1 MNKYLFLLASSLILY
16 SDNTLIKKIPF
27 AILHRCSNFNQ
38 ISVRIIEKEY
48 ERCKVLSEQ
57 LPEAEI
63 IHEGKDRH
71 GDDLM
76 YLQQGDE
83 FLRFGYQRIFPF
95 YGEWSAQHFTGKDG
109 VICLPDQETVGVI
122 LALGDLGDVRGAELE
137 LHASPD
143 RTQPRTLH
151 WTVEGERENDRAFR
165 FVLPERTDEET
176 MLAERLRQDACPEAY
191 YDWTLRLYDGD
202 GGLLRTL
209 TGPAKG

>member
-1 MNKYLFLLASSLILY
+1 MRKRTLSRPKQTARNLLLTALVLLLTWLLAGFSPLTKGMMAADVARRNL
-16 SDNTLIKKIPF
+16 
-27 AILHRCSNFNQ
+27 
-38 ISVRIIEKEY
+38 
-48 ERCKVLSEQ
+48 

-83 FLRFGYQRIFPF
+83 FLRFGNQRIFPF

-109 VICLPDQETVGVI
+109 VICLPDQETVGVM
-122 LALGDLGDVRGAELE
+122 LALGELSDVHGAELE

-176 MLAERLRQDACPEAY
+176 ILAERLRQDACPEAY

>member
-1 MNKYLFLLASSLILY
+1 MRKRTLSRPKQTARNLLLTALVLLLTWLLAGFSPLTKGMMAADVARRNL
-16 SDNTLIKKIPF
+16 
-27 AILHRCSNFNQ
+27 
-38 ISVRIIEKEY
+38 
-48 ERCKVLSEQ
+48 

-95 YGEWSAQHFTGKDG
+95 YGEWSAQHFTDKDG

-176 MLAERLRQDACPEAY
+176 LLVEALRKDGYPEAY

>member
-1 MNKYLFLLASSLILY
+1 MRKRTLSRPKQTARNLLLTALVLLLTWLLAGFSPLTKGMMAADVARRNL
-16 SDNTLIKKIPF
+16 
-27 AILHRCSNFNQ
+27 
-38 ISVRIIEKEY
+38 
-48 ERCKVLSEQ
+48 

-151 WTVEGERENDRAFR
+151 WTVEGEREADRVFR

>member
-1 MNKYLFLLASSLILY
+1 MRKRTLSRPKQTARNLLLTALVLLLTWLLAGFSPLTKGMMAADVARRNL
-16 SDNTLIKKIPF
+16 
-27 AILHRCSNFNQ
+27 
-38 ISVRIIEKEY
+38 
-48 ERCKVLSEQ
+48 

-122 LALGDLGDVRGAELE
+122 LALGDLGDVCGAELE
-137 LHASPD
+137 LHASPG

>member
-1 MNKYLFLLASSLILY
+1 MRKRTLSRPKQTARNLLLTALVLLLTWLLAGFSPLTKGMMAADVARRNL
-16 SDNTLIKKIPF
+16 
-27 AILHRCSNFNQ
+27 
-38 ISVRIIEKEY
+38 
-48 ERCKVLSEQ
+48 

-176 MLAERLRQDACPEAY
+176 ILAERLRQDACPEAY

>member
-1 MNKYLFLLASSLILY
+1 MRKRTLSRPKQTARNLLLTALVLLLTWLLAGFSPLTKGMMAADVARRNL
-16 SDNTLIKKIPF
+16 
-27 AILHRCSNFNQ
+27 
-38 ISVRIIEKEY
+38 
-48 ERCKVLSEQ
+48 

-109 VICLPDQETVGVI
+109 VICLPDQETVGVM

-191 YDWTLRLYDGD
+191 YDWTLRLHDGD

>member
-1 MNKYLFLLASSLILY
+1 MRKRTLSRPKQTARNLLLTALVLLLTWLLAGFSPLTKGMMAADVARRNL
-16 SDNTLIKKIPF
+16 
-27 AILHRCSNFNQ
+27 
-38 ISVRIIEKEY
+38 
-48 ERCKVLSEQ
+48 

-63 IHEGKDRH
+63 IYEGKDRH

>member
-1 MNKYLFLLASSLILY
+1 MRKKTLSRPKQTARNLLLTALVLLLTWLLAGFSPLTKGMMAADVARRNL
-16 SDNTLIKKIPF
+16 
-27 AILHRCSNFNQ
+27 
-38 ISVRIIEKEY
+38 
-48 ERCKVLSEQ
+48 

-95 YGEWSAQHFTGKDG
+95 YGEGSAQHFTGKDG

-176 MLAERLRQDACPEAY
+176 ILAERLRQDACPEAY

>member
-1 MNKYLFLLASSLILY
+1 MRKRTLSRPKQTARNLLLTALVLLLTWLLAGFSPLTKGMMAADVARRNL
-16 SDNTLIKKIPF
+16 
-27 AILHRCSNFNQ
+27 
-38 ISVRIIEKEY
+38 
-48 ERCKVLSEQ
+48 

-109 VICLPDQETVGVI
+109 VICLPDQETVGVM
-122 LALGDLGDVRGAELE
+122 LALGDLEDVRGAELE

-165 FVLPERTDEET
+165 FVLPARTDEET

>member
-1 MNKYLFLLASSLILY
+1 MRKRTLSRPKQTARNLLLTALVLLLTWLLAGFSPLTKGMMAADVARRNL
-16 SDNTLIKKIPF
+16 
-27 AILHRCSNFNQ
+27 
-38 ISVRIIEKEY
+38 
-48 ERCKVLSEQ
+48 